1 METECVCVNEL
12 IEFINKSC
20 VLLTG
25 LQNHIAM
32 GDIQI
37 ALINYAYSKV
47 VYGYLFALYL

>member
-1 METECVCVNEL
+1 METVCVNEL
-12 IEFINKSC
+12 IEFIKKSF

-25 LQNHIAM
+25 LQNHMAT

-37 ALINYAYSKV
+37 AFINDAYSIA